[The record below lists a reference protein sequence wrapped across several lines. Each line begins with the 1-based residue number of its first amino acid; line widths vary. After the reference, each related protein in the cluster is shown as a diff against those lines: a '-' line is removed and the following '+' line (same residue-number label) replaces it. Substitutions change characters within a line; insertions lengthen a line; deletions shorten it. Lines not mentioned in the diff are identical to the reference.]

1 MLIKP
6 SDHLYINMNKID
18 ALGIYIKGDFAG
30 VDNEAALEII
40 EMAVNKGVEI
50 NAGRKE
56 AMSLAFAGIWLDGY
70 MAGCGATDENVIRVM
85 KDSINKYYFI

>member
-1 MLIKP
+1 
-6 SDHLYINMNKID
+6 MNKID

-30 VDNEAALEII
+30 VDNESTLEII

-56 AMSLAFAGIWLDGY
+56 AMSIAFAGIWLDGY
-70 MAGCGATDENVIRVM
+70 IAGCGATDENVI
-85 KDSINKYYFI
+85 KTLHESINKYSFI